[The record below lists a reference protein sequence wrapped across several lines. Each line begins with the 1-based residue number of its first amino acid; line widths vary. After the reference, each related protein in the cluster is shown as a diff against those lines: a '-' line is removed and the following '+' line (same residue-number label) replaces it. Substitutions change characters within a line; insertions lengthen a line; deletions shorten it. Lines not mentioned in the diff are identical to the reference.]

1 MMRLLGLFAACA
13 TGAVTLGAQTQARP
27 EHAATRAYNIALGV
41 ECEHCHVADDF
52 AGASKPSFD
61 FARRMAR
68 MVNGLNDGPLR
79 TRGGVTCWSC
89 HRGQTAPPRLPR
101 ADWESIAAAH
111 AAEFAG
117 RENLSL
123 AMSVYSA
130 SLGVTCSHCHVEGDW
145 TDRTKRA
152 HQTVAL
158 MATIFEV
165 IPTYFDSAVR
175 APRTQCFMCHQG
187 HVAVERAPAKGL
199 P

>member
-1 MMRLLGLFAACA
+1 MAIAAVLA
-13 TGAVTLGAQTQARP
+13 AGVTVRAQPPPPP
-27 EHAATRAYNIALGV
+27 EHAVTRVYNLALGV
-41 ECEHCHVADDF
+41 ACEHCHERDRAD
-52 AGASKPSFD
+52 ASKPAFD

-89 HRGQTAPPRLPR
+89 HRGQTAPPGLPR

-117 RENLSL
+117 RDNLSL

-130 SLGVTCSHCHVEGDW
+130 SLGVSCTHCHVEGDW
-145 TDRTKRA
+145 TAATKRT

-158 MATIFEV
+158 MATIFDL

-187 HVAVERAPAKGL
+187 HVAIERAPAKGL